1 MAGEV
6 SFISIGVG
14 DVPRGAAFY
23 GGLLGWAFEETRGGL
38 VIGGAGVGAGMHG
51 GDAGASP
58 YVFFRVDDLDA
69 ALARVE
75 ELGGAREPVGEDHG
89 GGDAEEIAR
98 FGRFALC
105 RDDQGSAFGLHELPG
120 AGT

>member
-14 DVPRGAAFY
+14 DVPRGTSFY
-23 GGLLGWAFEETRGGL
+23 GALLGWTFEDTEGGA
-38 VIGGAGVGAGMHG
+38 VISGAGVGAGVHG
-51 GDAGASP
+51 GDPGASP

-69 ALARVE
+69 ALARVV
-75 ELGGAREPVGEDHG
+75 ELGGRREPAGDEHG
-89 GGDAEEIAR
+89 GDEEEAAR

-105 RDDQGSAFGLHELPG
+105 RDDQGSAFGLHQPPQG
-120 AGT
+120 

>member
-1 MAGEV
+1 VAGEV

-14 DVPRGAAFY
+14 DVERGAAFY

-38 VIGGAGVGAGMHG
+38 VISGGGVGAGMHG

-58 YVFFRVDDLDA
+58 YVFFRVDDIEA
-69 ALARVE
+69 ALARVQ
-75 ELGGAREPVGEDHG
+75 ELGGSREPAGEGHG
-89 GGDAEEIAR
+89 DDEAVER

-105 RDDQGSAFGLHELPG
+105 RDDQGSGFGLHEPPPR
-120 AGT
+120 ARR

>member
-14 DVPRGAAFY
+14 ELPRGRAFY
-23 GGLLGWAFEETRGGL
+23 GGLFGWGFEEVAGGL
-38 VIGGAGVGAGMHG
+38 VVSGAGVGAGIHG
-51 GDAGASP
+51 GDEGASP

-69 ALARVE
+69 ALARVH
-75 ELGGAREPVGEDHG
+75 ELGGAREPVEGDHG
-89 GGDAEEIAR
+89 GGEEEVAR

-105 RDDQGSAFGLHELPG
+105 RDDQGSSFGLHQPP
-120 AGT
+120 AG